1 MKIKLAK
8 SEIIHFI
15 GIGGIG
21 MSGLSL
27 IMKGKGFKVQGSDI
41 ASNKNIER
49 LKKENIKIT
58 IGHKKQNINTA
69 TIIVVSSA
77 IKKNNPELI
86 EAKKKQLPIYK
97 RGEMLANIVSLTKN
111 IVVVGSHG
119 KTTTTSLIASI
130 FQETKID
137 PTIINGGVINSI
149 NNSAK
154 LGKSDWSI
162 LEADESDGSF
172 VYIPPTYSIITN
184 IDREHMDFYSSMDE
198 LNKYFIK
205 FANKVPSFGKSFIC
219 IDDKNNKNLIKKL
232 SIKNYYTYG
241 TDLKANFCIKNI
253 KQSKDYSEFDLKII
267 LPNKKNRLIKKI
279 KIPLLGIHN
288 IRNSVAAA
296 ALSIIVGLSVSSVKK
311 GLKNFKGVQRRFN
324 KNFTFNKVDFF
335 DDYAH
340 HPTEIKVVLDG
351 VNSVYKDYEKI
362 CVFQPH
368 RISRLKDLITES
380 YKDEKILILAPIVK
394 ARKGHYRD
402 LFENI
407 LKQGFIKVR
416 VDGTIQNIISGLQLD
431 RYKSH
436 DIEIVIDRLE
446 IKDAIDKRLKDSI
459 ETALKY
465 GKGVLKIYA
474 PDKDEFRYFSKNLMC
489 PSTGIAYDDPEPNI
503 FSFNSPKGACKTC
516 NGLGMEMIIDKS
528 KIIPDP
534 SLSIERGGLAPIS
547 ERTSSWID
555 KQLDLIAKRYKF
567 SLKDPINTIPKKAI
581 DVILNGA
588 EESFK
593 ISNLSPFIFDS
604 NSSRLKAVA

>member
-27 IMKGKGFKVQGSDI
+27 IMSDIASNKNIGLKKENIKIIIGHKKQNIFKATIIAIMKGKGFKVQGSDI

-49 LKKENIKIT
+49 LKKENIKII
-58 IGHKKQNINTA
+58 IGHKKQNINKA

-198 LNKYFIK
+198 LNKYFTK
-205 FANKVPSFGKSFIC
+205 FVNKVPSFGKSFIC

-241 TDLKANFCIKNI
+241 TDLKSNFCIKNI

-279 KIPLLGIHN
+279 KIPL
-288 IRNSVAAA
+288 IRN
-296 ALSIIVGLSVSSVKK
+296 
-311 GLKNFKGVQRRFN
+311 
-324 KNFTFNKVDFF
+324 T
-335 DDYAH
+335 
-340 HPTEIKVVLDG
+340 
-351 VNSVYKDYEKI
+351 
-362 CVFQPH
+362 
-368 RISRLKDLITES
+368 
-380 YKDEKILILAPIVK
+380 
-394 ARKGHYRD
+394 
-402 LFENI
+402 
-407 LKQGFIKVR
+407 
-416 VDGTIQNIISGLQLD
+416 
-431 RYKSH
+431 
-436 DIEIVIDRLE
+436 
-446 IKDAIDKRLKDSI
+446 
-459 ETALKY
+459 
-465 GKGVLKIYA
+465 
-474 PDKDEFRYFSKNLMC
+474 
-489 PSTGIAYDDPEPNI
+489 
-503 FSFNSPKGACKTC
+503 
-516 NGLGMEMIIDKS
+516 
-528 KIIPDP
+528 
-534 SLSIERGGLAPIS
+534 
-547 ERTSSWID
+547 
-555 KQLDLIAKRYKF
+555 
-567 SLKDPINTIPKKAI
+567 
-581 DVILNGA
+581 
-588 EESFK
+588 
-593 ISNLSPFIFDS
+593 
-604 NSSRLKAVA
+604 